1 MAEEVV
7 LEKTSE
13 QDSASETAPKKDWK
27 KDGRLIFGAALLV
40 GVVFLLITTLL
51 FESLTGITP
60 KNVIIPTA
68 IQAAEA
74 MRDEENFKFEMT
86 KIDGMIQKANALYL
100 RGEMEQALKIYEQI
114 AVYSESLS
122 NYNLGV
128 AKMNQHNYKD
138 ALESFKK
145 AIESGEN
152 QTVAAINAA
161 VCSLYLNDKAKFEY
175 YVDLAY
181 VYLPNESRSQLFNY
195 YLSLIY
201 YYKGFYPEALQMLQ
215 KIDNEIYA
223 DNAKYLSAK
232 IYAKMGL
239 NERALQ
245 NLQRQGSYESSLSM
259 GLLYARVGDYAKATA
274 ALERSMKID
283 KERNASIAALNLID
297 LKVGNYQSMLYRTN
311 VYFAGEENLIL
322 DRHKIKVRLK
332 KELSDIQMA
341 QKNFAKDFMASK
353 KEQANLLFYFAPYQ
367 VFDAKQA
374 ANYINKANVS
384 NYIQKQQNNIA
395 LLNASSTLSSVN
407 VKLAK
412 IISNAINNELQSAN
426 ADFKVLLSSYKEHSI
441 LHYNLALSYA
451 QLQKFDL
458 AYKHFSS
465 AYHLDPKNYAA
476 GAFAVLAGALSDKDT
491 TRFIAEINE
500 NINADLNFNG
510 LIYQSIISFANGDY
524 LAMMPFLDTD
534 TDETPFHLIVKIII
548 AKNNGLHNQNDTLT
562 AKLKDKMSDDLLAN
576 ILFFNSK
583 NSNLNIKE
591 YSQNAQLYFK
601 EMRINYTKLAS
612 GANVIMDNYILL
624 MRICGLLNQEREKI
638 KQALTVSAGSNEVG
652 LSRVLAYMNIYAG
665 LFEEAYGLYDIL
677 INDYKIKD
685 SRIYFLAAVAAVGA
699 GNPNAAIALLELSK
713 LENASNQEATLALA
727 LLYHEVQ
734 NYEPALFQYGRLTNK
749 FQSEFFTFELGE

>member
-1 MAEEVV
+1 MPEEVV
-7 LEKTSE
+7 LERSE
-13 QDSASETAPKKDWK
+13 AKPPKDWK
-27 KDGRLIFGAALLV
+27 KDGKIIFAIALLA
-40 GVVFLLITTLL
+40 GVIFIFIILFL
-51 FESLTGITP
+51 FMRSVSVTP
-60 KNVIIPTA
+60 RNVIIPTA
-68 IQAAEA
+68 IQVAEA
-74 MRDEENFKFEMT
+74 MRDDENFKFEMT

-100 RGEMEQALKIYEQI
+100 RGEREQALRIYEQI

-128 AKMNQHNYKD
+128 AKMNQHNYQE

-145 AIESGEN
+145 AIASNEN

-175 YVDLAY
+175 YLDLAY
-181 VYLPNESRSQLFNY
+181 VYLPNEGNSQLFNY
-195 YLSLIY
+195 YLSLIN

-215 KIDNEIYA
+215 KTDNEIYA

-239 NERALQ
+239 NDRALE
-245 NLQRQGSYESSLSM
+245 NLQQQGSYESSLPM
-259 GLLYARVGDYAKATA
+259 GLLYARVGDYTKAIG

-297 LKVGNYQSMLYRTN
+297 LKLGNYQDMIRRVQ
-311 VYFAGEENLIL
+311 VYFGGEENLIL
-322 DRHKIKVRLK
+322 DKHKIKVRLK

-341 QKNFAKDFMASK
+341 QKNFVKDFMQGK
-353 KEQANLLFYFAPYQ
+353 KAQANLLFYYAPYQ

-374 ANYINKANVS
+374 ANYISKANAS

-412 IISNAINNELQSAN
+412 IISNALNHELQAAN
-426 ADFKVLLSSYKEHSI
+426 ADFKALLSGYKEHSI

-465 AYHLDPKNYAA
+465 SYHLDPKNYAA
-476 GAFAVLAGALSDKDT
+476 GAFAVLAATLCDKDT
-491 TRFIAEINE
+491 TRFVSEINE
-500 NINADLNFNG
+500 NINADANFNEP
-510 LIYQSIISFANGDY
+510 IYQSIISFANGDY

-534 TDETPFHLIVKIII
+534 TQDTPFHLIVKMLI
-548 AKNNGLHNQNDTLT
+548 AKNNGLHNQSDALT
-562 AKLKDKMSDDLLAN
+562 ARLKNIMSDDLLTN
-576 ILFFNSK
+576 ILYFNAQ
-583 NSNLNIKE
+583 NSSLNIKE

-601 EMRINYTKLAS
+601 EMKIDYAKLAS
-612 GANVIMDNYILL
+612 GANVIMDDYVTL

-638 KQALTVSAGSNEVG
+638 KQALIVSSSNEVG
-652 LSRVLAYMNIYAG
+652 LSRVLAYMNLYAG

-677 INDYKIKD
+677 INDFKIKD

-699 GNPNAAIALLELSK
+699 GNPNSAIALLELSK
-713 LENASNQEATLALA
+713 LEDASNQESTLALG

-734 NYEPALFQYGRLTNK
+734 NYEPALFQYGRLQNK
-749 FQSEFFTFELGE
+749 FQSEFFTFELRE

>member
-128 AKMNQHNYKD
+128 AKMNQHDYKD

-161 VCSLYLNDKAKFEY
+161 VCSLYLNDKAKFDY

-259 GLLYARVGDYAKATA
+259 GLLYARMGDYQKATK

-311 VYFAGEENLIL
+311 SYFGGEENLIL

-332 KELSDIQMA
+332 KELLNIQLA
-341 QKNFAKDFMASK
+341 QKNFNKDFMASK

-367 VFDAKQA
+367 VFDTKQA

-407 VKLAK
+407 VKLSK
-412 IISNAINNELQSAN
+412 IISGAVNHKLKEAN
-426 ADFKVLLSSYKEHSI
+426 KDFEKLLKSYTEHSI
-441 LHYNLALSYA
+441 LHFDLALSYA

-458 AYKHFSS
+458 AYKHFSTS
-465 AYHLDPKNYAA
+465 YHLDSKNYTA
-476 GAFAVLAGALSDKDT
+476 GAFAVLAGNLSGADT
-491 TRFIAEINE
+491 RRLVSEINE
-500 NINADLNFNG
+500 NISLETNFNG

-524 LAMMPFLDTD
+524 LAMMPFLDSEVAD
-534 TDETPFHLIVKIII
+534 DSFNLIVKIIA
-548 AKNNGLHNQNDTLT
+548 AKNNNLHNQSDNLI
-562 AKLKDKMSDDLLAN
+562 ARLKDLLNDDLLAN
-576 ILFFNSK
+576 ILYFNAR

-591 YSQNAQLYFK
+591 YSQNAQIYFK
-601 EMRINYTKLAS
+601 DMKINYTNLAN
-612 GANVIMDNYILL
+612 GANVVMDDYVAL
-624 MRICGLLNQEREKI
+624 MRICGILNQERDKI
-638 KQALTVSAGSNEVG
+638 KQVLAVSQTSEIG
-652 LSRVLAYMNIYAG
+652 LITMLAYMNLYAG

-685 SRIYFLAAVAAVGA
+685 SRIYFLAAVSAVGA
-699 GNPNAAIALLELSK
+699 NNPNTAIALLELAK
-713 LENASNQEATLALA
+713 VEDPFNQEATLALA

-734 NYEPALFQYGRLTNK
+734 NYEPALFQYGRVRNF
-749 FQSEFFTFELGE
+749 FQSEFFTFDLQG

>member
-7 LEKTSE
+7 LERS
-13 QDSASETAPKKDWK
+13 SAEPVKDWK
-27 KDGRLIFGAALLV
+27 KDRKVILGVALLL
-40 GVVFLLITTLL
+40 GAIIIFFTLL
-51 FESLTGITP
+51 LFMRSVSVMP
-60 KNVIIPTA
+60 RNVIIPTA
-68 IQAAEA
+68 IQVAEA
-74 MRDEENFKFEMT
+74 MRDDENFKFEMT

-100 RGEMEQALKIYEQI
+100 RGEREQALKIYEQI

-128 AKMNQHNYKD
+128 AKMNQHNYKE

-145 AIESGEN
+145 AIASNEN

-161 VCSLYLNDKAKFEY
+161 VCSLYLNDKAKFDY
-175 YVDLAY
+175 YLDLAY
-181 VYLPNESRSQLFNY
+181 VYLPNEGNSQLFNY
-195 YLSLIY
+195 YLSLIN
-201 YYKGFYPEALQMLQ
+201 YYKDFYPEALQMLQ
-215 KIDNEIYA
+215 KTDNEIYA

-239 NERALQ
+239 NARALES
-245 NLQRQGSYESSLSM
+245 LQQQGSYESSLPM
-259 GLLYARVGDYAKATA
+259 GLLYARVGDYPKAIA

-297 LKVGNYQSMLYRTN
+297 LKIGNYQDMLRRVQ

-322 DRHKIKVRLK
+322 DKHKIKVRLK

-341 QKNFAKDFMASK
+341 QKNFTKDFMNGK
-353 KEQANLLFYFAPYQ
+353 KAQANLLFYFAPYQ
-367 VFDAKQA
+367 VFDTKQA

-384 NYIQKQQNNIA
+384 NYIQKQQNNIS
-395 LLNASSTLSSVN
+395 LLNTSSTLSSVN

-412 IISNAINNELQSAN
+412 IISNALNNELKSAN
-426 ADFKVLLSSYKEHSI
+426 ADFKALLSSYQEHSI

-451 QLQKFDL
+451 QLQNFDL

-465 AYHLDPKNYAA
+465 SYHLDPKNYAA
-476 GAFAVLAGALSDKDT
+476 GAFAVLAGNLSNKDT
-491 TRFIAEINE
+491 TRFIGEINE
-500 NINADLNFNG
+500 NINADPNFNG

-534 TDETPFHLIVKIII
+534 TQDTPFHLIVKILI
-548 AKNNGLHNQNDTLT
+548 AKNNGLHNQSDALT
-562 AKLKDKMSDDLLAN
+562 AKLKDLMSDDLLAN
-576 ILFFNSK
+576 ILFFNSR

-601 EMRINYTKLAS
+601 EMKINYAKLAS
-612 GANVIMDNYILL
+612 GANVIMDNYVVL
-624 MRICGLLNQEREKI
+624 MRICGLLNQERERI
-638 KQALTVSAGSNEVG
+638 KQALIVSENEIG
-652 LSRVLAYMNIYAG
+652 LVRVLAYMNLYAG
-665 LFEEAYGLYDIL
+665 LYEEAYGLYDIL

-685 SRIYFLAAVAAVGA
+685 SRIYFLAAVAAIGSN
-699 GNPNAAIALLELSK
+699 NPNSAIALLELSK
-713 LENASNQEATLALA
+713 LEDVNNQESTLALG

-749 FQSEFFTFELGE
+749 FQSEFFTFDLVE

>member
-27 KDGRLIFGAALLV
+27 KDGRLIFGAALLA

-60 KNVIIPTA
+60 KNVIIPQA
-68 IQAAEA
+68 IQVAEA

-128 AKMNQHNYKD
+128 AKMNQRNYKD

-161 VCSLYLNDKAKFEY
+161 VCSLYLNDKAKFDY

-259 GLLYARVGDYAKATA
+259 GLLYARMGDYQKATK

-311 VYFAGEENLIL
+311 SYFGGEENLIL

-332 KELSDIQMA
+332 KELLNIQLA

-367 VFDAKQA
+367 VFDTKQA

-407 VKLAK
+407 VKLSK
-412 IISNAINNELQSAN
+412 IISGALNHKLKEAN
-426 ADFKVLLSSYKEHSI
+426 KDFEKLLKSYTEHSI
-441 LHYNLALSYA
+441 LHFDLALSYA

-458 AYKHFSS
+458 AYKHFSTS
-465 AYHLDPKNYAA
+465 YHLDSKNYAA
-476 GAFAVLAGALSDKDT
+476 GAFAVLAGNLSGADT
-491 TRFIAEINE
+491 RRLVSEINE
-500 NINADLNFNG
+500 NIGLETNFNG

-524 LAMMPFLDTD
+524 LAMMPFLDSEVAD
-534 TDETPFHLIVKIII
+534 DSFNLIVKIIA
-548 AKNNGLHNQNDTLT
+548 AKNNNLHNQSDNLI
-562 AKLKDKMSDDLLAN
+562 ARLKDLLNDDLLAN
-576 ILFFNSK
+576 ILYFNAR

-591 YSQNAQLYFK
+591 YSQNAQIYFK
-601 EMRINYTKLAS
+601 DMKINYTNLAN
-612 GANVIMDNYILL
+612 GANVVMDDYVAL
-624 MRICGLLNQEREKI
+624 MRICGILNQERDKI
-638 KQALTVSAGSNEVG
+638 KQVLAVSQTSEIG
-652 LSRVLAYMNIYAG
+652 LITMLAYMNLYAG

-685 SRIYFLAAVAAVGA
+685 SRIYFLAAVSAVGA
-699 GNPNAAIALLELSK
+699 NNPNTAIALLELAK
-713 LENASNQEATLALA
+713 VEDPFNQEATLALA

-734 NYEPALFQYGRLTNK
+734 NYEPALFQYGRVRNF
-749 FQSEFFTFELGE
+749 FQSEFFTFNIRY

>member
-7 LEKTSE
+7 LERS
-13 QDSASETAPKKDWK
+13 SAEPVKDWK
-27 KDGRLIFGAALLV
+27 KDRKVILAVALLL
-40 GVVFLLITTLL
+40 GVIIIFFTLL
-51 FESLTGITP
+51 LFMRSVSVMP

-68 IQAAEA
+68 IQVAEA
-74 MRDEENFKFEMT
+74 MRDDENFKFEMT

-100 RGEMEQALKIYEQI
+100 RGEREQALKIYEQI

-128 AKMNQHNYKD
+128 AKMNQHNYKE

-145 AIESGEN
+145 AIASNEN

-161 VCSLYLNDKAKFEY
+161 VCSLYLNDRAKFDY
-175 YVDLAY
+175 YLDLAY
-181 VYLPNESRSQLFNY
+181 VYLPNEGNSQLFNY
-195 YLSLIY
+195 YLSLIN

-215 KIDNEIYA
+215 KTDNEIYA

-239 NERALQ
+239 NARALE
-245 NLQRQGSYESSLSM
+245 NLQQQGSYESSLPM
-259 GLLYARVGDYAKATA
+259 GLLYARVGDYPKAIA

-297 LKVGNYQSMLYRTN
+297 LKVGNYQDMLRRVK
-311 VYFAGEENLIL
+311 VYFGGEENLIL
-322 DRHKIKVRLK
+322 NTHKIKVRLK

-341 QKNFAKDFMASK
+341 QKNFTKDFMNGK
-353 KEQANLLFYFAPYQ
+353 KAQANLLFYFAPYQ
-367 VFDAKQA
+367 VFDTKQA
-374 ANYINKANVS
+374 ANYISKANVS
-384 NYIQKQQNNIA
+384 NYIQKQQNNTA
-395 LLNASSTLSSVN
+395 LLNTSSTLSSVN

-412 IISNAINNELQSAN
+412 IISNALNNELKSAN
-426 ADFKVLLSSYKEHSI
+426 TDFKTLLNSYKEHSI

-451 QLQKFDL
+451 QLQNFDL

-465 AYHLDPKNYAA
+465 SYHLDPKNYAA
-476 GAFAVLAGALSDKDT
+476 GALAVLAGNLSHKDT
-491 TRFIAEINE
+491 TRFIGEINE
-500 NINADLNFNG
+500 NINADSNFNG

-534 TDETPFHLIVKIII
+534 TQDTPFHLIVKILI
-548 AKNNGLHNQNDTLT
+548 AKNNGLHNQSDALT
-562 AKLKDKMSDDLLAN
+562 AKLKDIMSDDLLAN
-576 ILFFNSK
+576 ILFFNSR

-601 EMRINYTKLAS
+601 EMKINYAKLAS
-612 GANVIMDNYILL
+612 GANVIMDDYVKL

-638 KQALTVSAGSNEVG
+638 KQALVVSENEAGLV
-652 LSRVLAYMNIYAG
+652 RVLAYMNLYAG
-665 LFEEAYGLYDIL
+665 LYEEAYGLYDIL

-685 SRIYFLAAVAAVGA
+685 SRIYFLAAVAAIGSN
-699 GNPNAAIALLELSK
+699 NPNSAIALLELSK
-713 LENASNQEATLALA
+713 LEDVNNQETNLALG

-734 NYEPALFQYGRLTNK
+734 NYEPALFQYGKLTNK
-749 FQSEFFTFELGE
+749 FQSEFFTFELVE

>member
-27 KDGRLIFGAALLV
+27 KDGRLIFGAALLA

-128 AKMNQHNYKD
+128 AKMNQHDYKD

-161 VCSLYLNDKAKFEY
+161 VCSLYLNDKAKFDY

-215 KIDNEIYA
+215 KIDNEIYT

-259 GLLYARVGDYAKATA
+259 GLLYARMGDYQKATK

-311 VYFAGEENLIL
+311 SYFGGEENLIL

-332 KELSDIQMA
+332 KELLNIQLA

-367 VFDAKQA
+367 VFDTKQA

-407 VKLAK
+407 VKLSK
-412 IISNAINNELQSAN
+412 IISGAVNHKLKEASK
-426 ADFKVLLSSYKEHSI
+426 DFEKLLKSYTEHSI
-441 LHYNLALSYA
+441 LHFDLALSYA

-458 AYKHFSS
+458 AYKHFSTS
-465 AYHLDPKNYAA
+465 YHLDSKNYTA
-476 GAFAVLAGALSDKDT
+476 GAFAVLAGNLSGADT
-491 TRFIAEINE
+491 RRLVSEINE
-500 NINADLNFNG
+500 NIGLETNFNG

-524 LAMMPFLDTD
+524 LAMMPFLDSEVAD
-534 TDETPFHLIVKIII
+534 DSFNLIVKIIA
-548 AKNNGLHNQNDTLT
+548 AKNNNLHNQSDNLI
-562 AKLKDKMSDDLLAN
+562 ARLKDLLNDDLLAN
-576 ILFFNSK
+576 ILYFNAR

-591 YSQNAQLYFK
+591 YSQNAQIYFK
-601 EMRINYTKLAS
+601 DMKINYTNLAN
-612 GANVIMDNYILL
+612 GANVVMDDYVAL
-624 MRICGLLNQEREKI
+624 MRICGILNQERDKI
-638 KQALTVSAGSNEVG
+638 KQVLAVSQTSEIG
-652 LSRVLAYMNIYAG
+652 LITMLAYMNLYAG

-685 SRIYFLAAVAAVGA
+685 SRIYFLAAVSAVGA
-699 GNPNAAIALLELSK
+699 NNPNTAIALLELAK
-713 LENASNQEATLALA
+713 VEDPFNQEATLALA

-734 NYEPALFQYGRLTNK
+734 NYEPALFQYGRVRNF
-749 FQSEFFTFELGE
+749 FQSEFFTFDLQG

>member
-7 LEKTSE
+7 LERS
-13 QDSASETAPKKDWK
+13 SAEPPVKDWK
-27 KDGRLIFGAALLV
+27 KDRKVIFAVSLLL
-40 GVVFLLITTLL
+40 GVIVIFFTLL
-51 FESLTGITP
+51 LFMRSISVMP
-60 KNVIIPTA
+60 RNVIIPTA
-68 IQAAEA
+68 IQVAEA
-74 MRDEENFKFEMT
+74 MRDDENFKFEMT

-100 RGEMEQALKIYEQI
+100 RGEREQALKIYEQI

-128 AKMNQHNYKD
+128 AKMNQHNYKE

-145 AIESGEN
+145 AIASNEN

-161 VCSLYLNDKAKFEY
+161 VCSLYLNDKAKFDY
-175 YVDLAY
+175 YLDLAY
-181 VYLPNESRSQLFNY
+181 VYLPNEGNSQLFNY
-195 YLSLIY
+195 YLSLIN

-215 KIDNEIYA
+215 KTDNEIYA
-223 DNAKYLSAK
+223 DDAKYLSAK

-239 NERALQ
+239 NARALES
-245 NLQRQGSYESSLSM
+245 LQQQGSYESSLPM
-259 GLLYARVGDYAKATA
+259 GLLYARVGDYPKAIA
-274 ALERSMKID
+274 ALERAMKID

-297 LKVGNYQSMLYRTN
+297 LKIGNYQDMLRRVR

-322 DRHKIKVRLK
+322 DKHKIKVRLK

-341 QKNFAKDFMASK
+341 QKNFTKDFMNGK
-353 KEQANLLFYFAPYQ
+353 KAQANLLFYFAPYQ
-367 VFDAKQA
+367 VFDTKQA

-384 NYIQKQQNNIA
+384 NHIQKQQNNIS
-395 LLNASSTLSSVN
+395 LLNTSSTLSSVN

-412 IISNAINNELQSAN
+412 IISNALNNELKSAN
-426 ADFKVLLSSYKEHSI
+426 ADFKALLSSYKEHSI

-451 QLQKFDL
+451 QLQNFDL

-465 AYHLDPKNYAA
+465 SYHLDPKNYAA
-476 GAFAVLAGALSDKDT
+476 GAFAVLVGNLSNKDT
-491 TRFIAEINE
+491 TRFIGEINE
-500 NINADLNFNG
+500 NINADPNFNG

-534 TDETPFHLIVKIII
+534 TQDTPFHLIVKILI
-548 AKNNGLHNQNDTLT
+548 AKNNGLHNQSDALI
-562 AKLKDKMSDDLLAN
+562 AKLKDTMSDDLLAN
-576 ILFFNSK
+576 ILFFNSR

-601 EMRINYTKLAS
+601 EMKINYAKLAS
-612 GANVIMDNYILL
+612 GANVIMDNYVVL

-638 KQALTVSAGSNEVG
+638 KQALIVSENETG
-652 LSRVLAYMNIYAG
+652 LVRVLAYMNLYAG
-665 LFEEAYGLYDIL
+665 LYEEAYGLYDIL

-685 SRIYFLAAVAAVGA
+685 SRIYFLAAVAAIGSN
-699 GNPNAAIALLELSK
+699 NPNSAIALLELSK
-713 LENASNQEATLALA
+713 LEDVNNQESTLALG

-749 FQSEFFTFELGE
+749 FQSEFFTFDLVE

>member
-1 MAEEVV
+1 MPEEVV
-7 LEKTSE
+7 LERS
-13 QDSASETAPKKDWK
+13 SAEPQKDWK
-27 KDGRLIFGAALLV
+27 KDGKVMLALALLV
-40 GVVFLLITTLL
+40 GVIFIFLTLL
-51 FESLTGITP
+51 LFMRSVSVTP
-60 KNVIIPTA
+60 RDVIIPTA
-68 IQAAEA
+68 IQVAEA
-74 MRDEENFKFEMT
+74 MRDDENFKFEMT

-100 RGEMEQALKIYEQI
+100 RGEREQALRIYEQI

-128 AKMNQHNYKD
+128 AKMNQRNYKD

-145 AIESGEN
+145 AIESNEN

-161 VCSLYLNDKAKFEY
+161 VCSLYLNDRAKFEY
-175 YVDLAY
+175 YLDLAY
-181 VYLPNESRSQLFNY
+181 VYLPNEGNSQLFNY
-195 YLSLIY
+195 YLSLIN
-201 YYKGFYPEALQMLQ
+201 YYKGYYPEALQMLQ
-215 KIDNEIYA
+215 KTDNEIYA

-239 NERALQ
+239 NSRALE
-245 NLQRQGSYESSLSM
+245 NLQQQGSYESSLPM

-274 ALERSMKID
+274 ALERAMKID

-322 DRHKIKVRLK
+322 DKHKIKVRLK
-332 KELSDIQMA
+332 KELADIQMA
-341 QKNFAKDFMASK
+341 QKNFVKDFMQGK
-353 KEQANLLFYFAPYQ
+353 KAQANLLFYYAPYQ

-384 NYIQKQQNNIA
+384 NYIQKQQNNVA

-412 IISNAINNELQSAN
+412 IISNAINNELHSAN
-426 ADFKVLLSSYKEHSI
+426 ADFKALLNSYKEHSI

-465 AYHLDPKNYAA
+465 SYHLDPKNYAA
-476 GAFAVLAGALSDKDT
+476 GAFAVLAASLCNIDT
-491 TRFIAEINE
+491 TRFIGEINE
-500 NINADLNFNG
+500 NINADPNFNG

-534 TDETPFHLIVKIII
+534 TQDTPFHLIVKILI

-562 AKLKDKMSDDLLAN
+562 AKLQSLLSDDLLTN
-576 ILFFNSK
+576 ILFFNSR

-601 EMRINYTKLAS
+601 EMKIDYAKLAS

-638 KQALTVSAGSNEVG
+638 KQVLIVSAGKNEVG

-713 LENASNQEATLALA
+713 LEDASNQESTLALA

-734 NYEPALFQYGRLTNK
+734 NYEPALFQYGRLTDK
-749 FQSEFFTFELGE
+749 FQSEFFTFELVE

>member
-13 QDSASETAPKKDWK
+13 QDSASEAAPKKDWK
-27 KDGRLIFGAALLV
+27 KDGRLIFGAALLA

-60 KNVIIPTA
+60 KNVIIPQA
-68 IQAAEA
+68 IQVAEA

-128 AKMNQHNYKD
+128 AKMNQHDYKD

-161 VCSLYLNDKAKFEY
+161 VCSLYLNDKAKFDY

-259 GLLYARVGDYAKATA
+259 GLLYARMGDYQKATK

-311 VYFAGEENLIL
+311 SYFGGEENLIL

-332 KELSDIQMA
+332 KELLNIQLA
-341 QKNFAKDFMASK
+341 QKNFDKDFMASK

-367 VFDAKQA
+367 VFDTKQA

-407 VKLAK
+407 VKLSK
-412 IISNAINNELQSAN
+412 IISGALNHKLKEAN
-426 ADFKVLLSSYKEHSI
+426 KDFEKLLKSYTEHSI
-441 LHYNLALSYA
+441 LHFDLALSYA

-458 AYKHFSS
+458 AYKHFSTS
-465 AYHLDPKNYAA
+465 YHLDSKNYTA
-476 GAFAVLAGALSDKDT
+476 GAFAVLAGNLSGADT
-491 TRFIAEINE
+491 RRLVSEINE
-500 NINADLNFNG
+500 NIGLETNFNG

-524 LAMMPFLDTD
+524 LAMMPFLDSEVAD
-534 TDETPFHLIVKIII
+534 DSFNLIVKIIA
-548 AKNNGLHNQNDTLT
+548 AKNNNLHNQSDNLI
-562 AKLKDKMSDDLLAN
+562 ARLKDLLNDDLLAN
-576 ILFFNSK
+576 ILYFNAR

-591 YSQNAQLYFK
+591 YSQNAQIYFK
-601 EMRINYTKLAS
+601 DMKINYTNLAN
-612 GANVIMDNYILL
+612 GANVVMDDYVAL
-624 MRICGLLNQEREKI
+624 MRICGILNQERDKI
-638 KQALTVSAGSNEVG
+638 KQVLAVSQTSEIG
-652 LSRVLAYMNIYAG
+652 LITMLAYMNLYAG

-685 SRIYFLAAVAAVGA
+685 SRIYFLAAVSAVGA
-699 GNPNAAIALLELSK
+699 NNPNTAIALLELAK
-713 LENASNQEATLALA
+713 VEDPFNQEATLALA

-734 NYEPALFQYGRLTNK
+734 NYEPALFQYGRVRNF
-749 FQSEFFTFELGE
+749 FQSEFFTFDLQG